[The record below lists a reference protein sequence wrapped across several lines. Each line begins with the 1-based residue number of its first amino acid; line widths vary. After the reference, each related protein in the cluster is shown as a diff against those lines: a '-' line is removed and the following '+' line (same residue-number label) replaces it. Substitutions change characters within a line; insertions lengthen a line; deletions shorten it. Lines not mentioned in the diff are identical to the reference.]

1 MCYLA
6 KLIFTMDKVDEFAY
20 CTTKNEDLENM
31 VICKTHIGATNCTQT
46 MKQYIWNRSAEGI
59 FNINLNLTWQKLM
72 IAARLIAGVEDP
84 SNVLIV
90 SNRLY
95 GQRPSVK
102 FAEYS
107 GARVMATKWTPG
119 MLTNQITKTFIEP
132 RVVIVTDPRLD
143 HLAIKEAS
151 YVNIPVIALCDTDS
165 PTRGVDIAIPCNN
178 KSKES
183 IAFIIFM
190 LLREVLYLR
199 NIWKRKEGCKI
210 MMDLFIHKMSEEE
223 EKKVEEEKVKESLKA
238 MEEEKPVEEPHQDK
252 PEENTSVPAATGFEG
267 NTWTNETAHPT
278 TTA

>member
-1 MCYLA
+1 MEQPE
-6 KLIFTMDKVDEFAY
+6 EFQY
-20 CTTKNEDLENM
+20 CNTRNEDIENM
-31 VICKTHIGATNCTQT
+31 VICKAHIGATNCTQT
-46 MKQYIWNRSAEGI
+46 MKQYVWNRSTEGI
-59 FNINLNLTWQKLM
+59 FNFNLNLTWQKLM

-84 SNVLIV
+84 TNVLIV

-95 GQRPSVK
+95 GQRPAIK

-119 MLTNQITKTFIEP
+119 MLTNQITKTFVEP

-178 KSKES
+178 KGKES
-183 IAFIIFM
+183 LALILFM

-199 NIWKRKEGCKI
+199 GVVKRSEGYK
-210 MMDLFIHKMSEEE
+210 MMIDVFIHRMIEEE
-223 EKKVEEEKVKESLKA
+223 EKKMEAKKAKMGVKE
-238 MEEEKPVEEPHQDK
+238 E
-252 PEENTSVPAATGFEG
+252 
-267 NTWTNETAHPT
+267 
-278 TTA
+278 

>member
-1 MCYLA
+1 MA
-6 KLIFTMDKVDEFAY
+6 QADEFAY

-31 VICKTHIGATNCTQT
+31 IICKTHIGATNCTQT
-46 MKQYIWNRSAEGI
+46 MKQYVWNRTAEGI

-72 IAARLIAGVEDP
+72 IAARVIAGVEDP
-84 SNVLIV
+84 ANIFIV

-95 GQRPSVK
+95 GQRPAIK

-119 MLTNQITKTFIEP
+119 MLTNQITKTFVEP

-165 PTRGVDIAIPCNN
+165 PTKGVDIAIPCNN
-178 KSKES
+178 KAKES
-183 IAFIIFM
+183 LALILFM

-199 NIWKRKEGCKI
+199 GAVKRTEGFKM
-210 MMDLFIHKMSEEE
+210 MMDLFVHKMTEEE
-223 EKKVEEEKVKESLKA
+223 EKKQEEEKEKMAEPIPEEPKEA
-238 MEEEKPVEEPHQDK
+238 EKPQE
-252 PEENTSVPAATGFEG
+252 PAATSEVKPEFE
-267 NTWTNETAHPT
+267 NTWENKTVTA
-278 TTA
+278 